1 MQLCRLILE
10 MAVVGAVLVIVSLVI
25 AKLEGTDLKA
35 KFIGPMVWG
44 VFLTGALTHLLFEIA
59 GANEWYAKQYTPI
72 FK

>member
-1 MQLCRLILE
+1 ML
-10 MAVVGAVLVIVSLVI
+10 VVGAALVVVSLAI
-25 AKLEGTDLKA
+25 AKLEGTSLKA

-44 VFLTGALTHLLFEIA
+44 VFLAGAVTHLLFEIT